1 MEYENFDLDPFVLN
15 LWAEYDAFA
24 AETARLMRLA
34 DELDEIDRRTRARI
48 EAHLRQLRGD
58 DG

>member
-48 EAHLRQLRGD
+48 RARLQQLRGG